1 MRPSTLLSTLLIV
14 TVAFTTSGCETT
26 DRILTTAGQV
36 AKGRTGQTI
45 IDLAEGKDP
54 AQIAKQRLDQ
64 YARDPEALLRDLRAA
79 QKDFEAILTALGVN
93 VGKTWGKE
101 EVKLPEQKKYV
112 N

>member
-1 MRPSTLLSTLLIV
+1 MRPSTSLATWLIAA
-14 TVAFTTSGCETT
+14 VAFTTSGCETT
-26 DRILTTAGQV
+26 DKFLTAAEHV
-36 AKGRTGQTI
+36 AKGKTGQTI

-64 YARDPEALLRDLRAA
+64 YARDPEALLKDLRAA
-79 QKDFEAILTALGVN
+79 QKDFEVILTALGVN

-112 N
+112 